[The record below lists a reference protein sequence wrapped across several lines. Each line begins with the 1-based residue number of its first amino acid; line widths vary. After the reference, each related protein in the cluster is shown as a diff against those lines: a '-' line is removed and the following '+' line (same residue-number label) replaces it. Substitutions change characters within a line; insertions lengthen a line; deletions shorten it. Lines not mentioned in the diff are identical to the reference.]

1 MTTEQDLEKAAH
13 ALGEATMECTP
24 EERDLIRKLYE
35 EVQAFSAKQTEKG
48 ILVDKAAFF
57 AAGIVFHP
65 GIHTE
70 AVVNAAVG
78 YIDLDYLFVKER
90 KDQAETTPS

>member
-1 MTTEQDLEKAAH
+1 
-13 ALGEATMECTP
+13 MECTP
-24 EERDLIRKLYE
+24 EERELIRKLYE
-35 EVQAFSAKQTEKG
+35 EVQTFSASQTEKG

-65 GIHTE
+65 GISTE
-70 AVVNAAVG
+70 AVRNAAIA

-90 KDQAETTPS
+90 KEQTEASTS